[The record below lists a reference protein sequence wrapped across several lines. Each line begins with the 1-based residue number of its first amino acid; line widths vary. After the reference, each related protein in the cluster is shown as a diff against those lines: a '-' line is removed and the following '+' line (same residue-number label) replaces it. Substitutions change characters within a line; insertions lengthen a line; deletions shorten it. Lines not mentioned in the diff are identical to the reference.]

1 VKQQQTKPPRSTGAH
16 ADEHLF
22 PVFFNLQGRQCVVAG
37 GGTVAQ
43 RKTAQLLECGAR
55 VVIVSPSA
63 TQQIKAWSSQGR
75 LTWRRGAWTTGHLA
89 GAFMVFAATASSRT
103 NKSIAAACRKQGIL
117 VTVADSPA
125 LCDFFMPAVLRRKAL
140 AVAIS
145 TRGSSPLLARKIR
158 AELEQI
164 LTDAHGEFIDML
176 GDLRRRLRRSVPD
189 ARRRR
194 KIFETIADSDI
205 LALLKEGKRAEAEKR
220 VRQCILSSPD

>member
-1 VKQQQTKPPRSTGAH
+1 
-16 ADEHLF
+16 
-22 PVFFNLQGRQCVVAG
+22 
-37 GGTVAQ
+37 
-43 RKTAQLLECGAR
+43 
-55 VVIVSPSA
+55 
-63 TQQIKAWSSQGR
+63 
-75 LTWRRGAWTTGHLA
+75 
-89 GAFMVFAATASSRT
+89 
-103 NKSIAAACRKQGIL
+103 
-117 VTVADSPA
+117 
-125 LCDFFMPAVLRRKAL
+125 MPAVLRRKAL